1 MTSVVEPTGSFVVLP
16 LVPAASAYPA
26 PALPVPE
33 PRRHRPDVADHD
45 DPFPA
50 VERASYDPRSGVTT
64 FEWKS
69 GAAWSIGAVRYDYTE
84 AETYRT
90 TDSAPARSSFLGV
103 ASHRVRPPGR
113 EFTLTTT
120 WIVLLL
126 LPASITMRARPPAS
140 ALTVPLLARRWWW

>member
-1 MTSVVEPTGSFVVLP
+1 VT
-16 LVPAASAYPA
+16 
-26 PALPVPE
+26 
-33 PRRHRPDVADHD
+33 HHD

-50 VERASYDPRSGVTT
+50 VERASYDPRSGMTT

-120 WIVLLL
+120 IDVTSDSAAFHVTVTREL
-126 LPASITMRARPPAS
+126 ARPGQR
-140 ALTVPLLARRWWW
+140 TRVRRWRESLPREWH